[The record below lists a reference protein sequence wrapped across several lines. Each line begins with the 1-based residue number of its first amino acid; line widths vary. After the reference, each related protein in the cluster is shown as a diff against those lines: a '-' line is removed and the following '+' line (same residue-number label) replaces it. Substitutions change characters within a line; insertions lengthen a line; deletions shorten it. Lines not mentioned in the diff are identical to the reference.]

1 MNINKMTSKLQEA
14 VQNAQNSAILK
25 NNTEI
30 DLAHLFVALLEQ
42 KDTKFTEVL
51 KKSGVSD
58 LDYLQEASKEILSKL
73 NTVDN
78 PGHNS
83 ININRELYK
92 TVLMMQQA
100 AEARG
105 DDFARGELFV
115 PAVLKSENH
124 IKQMLLKAGLKESK
138 VDSVIESILKEKTN
152 SPTQEEAEDA
162 LTKYTIDFTQRAL
175 DNKLDPVIGRDEE
188 IRRTMQIL
196 ARRTKNNPVLIGKPG
211 VGKTAIVEGL
221 AQRIISGEVPESLKG
236 KKLLALDLAS
246 MVAGA
251 KFRGEFE
258 ERLKNVIKEI
268 EKHAGQIVLFVDE
281 MHTLV
286 GAGKGEGAMDAGNI
300 LKPALARGELHCIG
314 ATTIDEYKKYIEKDP
329 ALERRFQKVM
339 VNEPSVT
346 DTIAILRGLKEK
358 YEIHHGVSISDA
370 AIVAAAKLSNRYITD
385 RFLPDKAIDLIDEA
399 AALIKMEMDSK
410 PESIDKV
417 ERKIIQLSVELA
429 VLEKDETTKEQKKAI
444 QLELD
449 TLNIQKDRLMGIWEQ
464 QKADSFSVQELK
476 NNIEKTR
483 EQIKN
488 LKKDAKWE
496 EVGKLEYEVLPKL
509 IKMLEGKENVNLEKK
524 NETKHEAKLFRKS
537 VTEDEIAE
545 IVSKS
550 TGIEVSKMVQSQ
562 KDRLIKME
570 DYLSE
575 RIVGQKPAI
584 ISVSKAIRRARA
596 GLSDENRP
604 YGSFLFLGPTGVGK
618 AQPLSSHV
626 LTENGWVKFGDLT
639 LGQNVITPE
648 GQKSKILGIFPQ
660 GKKDIYKI
668 TFADGR
674 TAESCTE
681 HFWKVYTQS
690 WRITKDYKTKKKLI
704 TSDGYRV
711 VQLSEIDRILKN
723 TKSRMYI
730 PLIKDDSL
738 DTMNNS
744 MEHYIDPYVMGVLL
758 GDGSFTDL
766 IRLSSCDIEI
776 VNKVIKK
783 LPDGY
788 KVNTYQENKEYSIIK
803 EGAKNSNVK
812 NLMLEKIREL
822 GLAYKSSHEKY
833 IPDEYMHSSSFN
845 KKELIKG
852 LIDTDGHVSKN
863 GSLLYYTSSEKMA
876 NQVVEIIRSLG
887 GIAKI
892 TEKFPTFH
900 YKGIKKEGKV
910 CYVVRIRYHSPRELV
925 SLTRKAERIS
935 LINQYN
941 KDVLK
946 LEIKNIE
953 LVRQEDAACIYIDAP
968 QHLYITDNYVVT
980 HNTEV
985 VKALAKFLFDSEK
998 NIVRIDMSELMEK
1011 HAVSRLI
1018 GSPPG
1023 YVGYDEGGTLTEAV
1037 RRKPY
1042 SILLLDEIE
1051 KAHPDVFNIL
1061 LQVLDDGR
1069 LTDGQ
1074 GNLVDFKNTV
1084 IVMTSNIGSNQI
1096 QEEMNGM
1103 GGKIGFH
1110 TAKATK
1116 EEMTDKQ
1123 HYEKIKSAVN
1133 GELKKYFRPE
1143 FLNRIDDTV
1152 IFQPLNTEDITQIVK
1167 LQLEI
1172 LVQKL
1177 KNKHIT
1183 VKFEKSIIE
1192 YLVRVGFDPQFG
1204 ARPIKRAI
1212 QSDVESFL
1220 SDKILLDEMVEGR
1233 NYCVGYEDEEFI
1245 LKAE

>member
-51 KKSGVSD
+51 KKSGISD
-58 LDYLQEASKEILSKL
+58 LDQLQEASREILSKL
-73 NTVDN
+73 NTLDN
-78 PGHNS
+78 PGNNS

-100 AEARG
+100 AEERG
-105 DDFARGELFV
+105 DGFARGELFV
-115 PAVLKSENH
+115 PAVLKSENA
-124 IKQMLLKAGLKESK
+124 IKQMLLKAGLKENK
-138 VDSVIESILKEKTN
+138 VDLAIETILKEKTN

-162 LTKYTIDFTQRAL
+162 LSKYTIDFTQRAL

-211 VGKTAIVEGL
+211 VGKTAIAEGL

-246 MVAGA
+246 MIAGA

-268 EKHAGQIVLFVDE
+268 EKHSGQIVLFVDE

-449 TLNIQKDRLMGIWEQ
+449 TLNIKKDRLMGIWEQ

-488 LKKDAKWE
+488 AKKDAKWE
-496 EVGKLEYEVLPKL
+496 EVGRLEYEVLPKL
-509 IKMLEGKENVNLEKK
+509 IKMLDGKENINLDKK
-524 NETKHEAKLFRKS
+524 SETKHEAKLFRKS

-550 TGIEVSKMVQSQ
+550 TGIEISKMVQSQ

-584 ISVSKAIRRARA
+584 VAVSKAIRRARA

-618 AQPLSSHV
+618 
-626 LTENGWVKFGDLT
+626 T
-639 LGQNVITPE
+639 
-648 GQKSKILGIFPQ
+648 
-660 GKKDIYKI
+660 
-668 TFADGR
+668 
-674 TAESCTE
+674 
-681 HFWKVYTQS
+681 
-690 WRITKDYKTKKKLI
+690 
-704 TSDGYRV
+704 
-711 VQLSEIDRILKN
+711 
-723 TKSRMYI
+723 
-730 PLIKDDSL
+730 
-738 DTMNNS
+738 
-744 MEHYIDPYVMGVLL
+744 
-758 GDGSFTDL
+758 
-766 IRLSSCDIEI
+766 
-776 VNKVIKK
+776 
-783 LPDGY
+783 
-788 KVNTYQENKEYSIIK
+788 
-803 EGAKNSNVK
+803 
-812 NLMLEKIREL
+812 
-822 GLAYKSSHEKY
+822 
-833 IPDEYMHSSSFN
+833 
-845 KKELIKG
+845 
-852 LIDTDGHVSKN
+852 
-863 GSLLYYTSSEKMA
+863 
-876 NQVVEIIRSLG
+876 
-887 GIAKI
+887 
-892 TEKFPTFH
+892 
-900 YKGIKKEGKV
+900 
-910 CYVVRIRYHSPRELV
+910 ELV
-925 SLTRKAERIS
+925 KT
-935 LINQYN
+935 
-941 KDVLK
+941 
-946 LEIKNIE
+946 
-953 LVRQEDAACIYIDAP
+953 
-968 QHLYITDNYVVT
+968 
-980 HNTEV
+980 
-985 VKALAKFLFDSEK
+985 LAKFLFDSEK
-998 NIVRIDMSELMEK
+998 NIIRIDMSELMEK

-1096 QEEMNGM
+1096 QEEMNGI

-1110 TAKATK
+1110 TAKVSK

-1133 GELKKYFRPE
+1133 KELKKYFRPE

-1152 IFQPLNTEDITQIVK
+1152 IFQPLNTQDITQIVK
-1167 LQLEI
+1167 IQLEI

-1177 KNKHIT
+1177 KNKHIN

-1192 YLVRVGFDPQFG
+1192 YLVKVGFDPQFG

-1220 SDKILLDEMVEGR
+1220 SDKILSDEMVEGR
-1233 NYCVGYEDEEFI
+1233 SYCVCYEDEAFI

>member
-51 KKSGVSD
+51 KKSGISD
-58 LDYLQEASKEILSKL
+58 LDQLQEASREILSKL
-73 NTVDN
+73 NILDN
-78 PGHNS
+78 PGNNS

-100 AEARG
+100 AEERG
-105 DDFARGELFV
+105 DGFARGELFV
-115 PAVLKSENH
+115 PAVLKSENA
-124 IKQMLLKAGLKESK
+124 IKQMLLKAGLKENK
-138 VDSVIESILKEKTN
+138 VDFAIETILKEKTN

-162 LTKYTIDFTQRAL
+162 LSKYTIDFTQRAL
-175 DNKLDPVIGRDEE
+175 ENKLDPVIGRDEE

-211 VGKTAIVEGL
+211 VGKTAIAEGL

-246 MVAGA
+246 MIAGA

-268 EKHAGQIVLFVDE
+268 EKQSGKIVLFVDE

-449 TLNIQKDRLMGIWEQ
+449 TLNIKKDRLMGIWEQ

-488 LKKDAKWE
+488 MKKDAKWE
-496 EVGKLEYEVLPKL
+496 EVGRLEYEVLPKL
-509 IKMLEGKENVNLEKK
+509 IKMLDGKENINLDKK
-524 NETKHEAKLFRKS
+524 SETKHEAKLFRKS

-550 TGIEVSKMVQSQ
+550 TGIEISKMVQSQ

-584 ISVSKAIRRARA
+584 VAVSKAIRRARA

-618 AQPLSSHV
+618 
-626 LTENGWVKFGDLT
+626 T
-639 LGQNVITPE
+639 
-648 GQKSKILGIFPQ
+648 
-660 GKKDIYKI
+660 
-668 TFADGR
+668 
-674 TAESCTE
+674 
-681 HFWKVYTQS
+681 
-690 WRITKDYKTKKKLI
+690 
-704 TSDGYRV
+704 
-711 VQLSEIDRILKN
+711 
-723 TKSRMYI
+723 
-730 PLIKDDSL
+730 
-738 DTMNNS
+738 
-744 MEHYIDPYVMGVLL
+744 
-758 GDGSFTDL
+758 
-766 IRLSSCDIEI
+766 
-776 VNKVIKK
+776 
-783 LPDGY
+783 
-788 KVNTYQENKEYSIIK
+788 
-803 EGAKNSNVK
+803 
-812 NLMLEKIREL
+812 
-822 GLAYKSSHEKY
+822 
-833 IPDEYMHSSSFN
+833 
-845 KKELIKG
+845 
-852 LIDTDGHVSKN
+852 
-863 GSLLYYTSSEKMA
+863 
-876 NQVVEIIRSLG
+876 
-887 GIAKI
+887 
-892 TEKFPTFH
+892 
-900 YKGIKKEGKV
+900 
-910 CYVVRIRYHSPRELV
+910 ELV
-925 SLTRKAERIS
+925 KT
-935 LINQYN
+935 
-941 KDVLK
+941 
-946 LEIKNIE
+946 
-953 LVRQEDAACIYIDAP
+953 
-968 QHLYITDNYVVT
+968 
-980 HNTEV
+980 
-985 VKALAKFLFDSEK
+985 LAKFLFDSEK
-998 NIVRIDMSELMEK
+998 NIIRIDMSELMEK

-1110 TAKATK
+1110 TAKASK

-1133 GELKKYFRPE
+1133 KELKKYFRPE

-1152 IFQPLNTEDITQIVK
+1152 IFQPLNTQDITQIVK
-1167 LQLEI
+1167 IQLEI

-1177 KNKHIT
+1177 KNKHIN

-1192 YLVRVGFDPQFG
+1192 YLVKVGFDPQFG

-1220 SDKILLDEMVEGR
+1220 SDKILSDEMVEGR
-1233 NYCVGYEDEEFI
+1233 SYCVCYEDEAFI
-1245 LKAE
+1245 LKSE